1 MQPRHRTGGPSMA
14 YAAGVRAASRGKSE
28 RSPMIPDSAVQ
39 IADGFLIIIGV
50 LSTDMVMASSFQQSY
65 AKRTNR
71 TGCV

>member
-1 MQPRHRTGGPSMA
+1 
-14 YAAGVRAASRGKSE
+14 
-28 RSPMIPDSAVQ
+28 MIPDSAVQ
-39 IADGFLIIIGV
+39 IANGFLIIIGV